1 MALKSVFVLL
11 FLSYTIVAGL
21 VTHHAGYVTYDG
33 AYYGAQARISAWGV
47 PDMNPDSN
55 YEVSLTLINL
65 NGDPNGDR
73 ISVLKVGLHV
83 FPRLYHNN
91 RLRIFTLWS
100 DNAAKNTGC
109 YNTDCPGFVVANSS
123 AFYPGQAI
131 SPLSQYG
138 GTDEFITFSIKKD
151 TATQLWTLY
160 REDYGTSIKFGW
172 WKKGILAG
180 LEDKADSVQWG
191 AFVDYPDNAAGPPM
205 GSGHFSWE
213 GKHKAAYMSDLKLFD
228 QTGNGSESPNIYDL
242 VKDVD
247 KPDCYTAL
255 PASVF
260 DGEYD
265 ERHKFYYGGPAGCR
279 N

>member
-11 FLSYTIVAGL
+11 FLSYTIAAGL
-21 VTHHAGYVTYDG
+21 ITHRAGYVTYDG
-33 AYYGAQARISAWGV
+33 EYYGAQARISAWGV
-47 PDMNPDSN
+47 PDMNPNSS

-65 NGDPNGDR
+65 NGDPNGGR
-73 ISVLKVGLHV
+73 ISVLRVGLH
-83 FPRLYHNN
+83 
-91 RLRIFTLWS
+91 
-100 DNAAKNTGC
+100 DNAAEKTGC

-123 AFYPGQAI
+123 AIYPGQAI

-138 GTDEFITFSIKKD
+138 GTDEYITFSIRKD
-151 TATQLWTLY
+151 TTTQLWTLY
-160 REDYGTSIKFGW
+160 REDTGTSIKIGW
-172 WKKGILAG
+172 WQKGILGG
-180 LEDKADSVQWG
+180 LEEKADSVQWG
-191 AFVDYPDNAAGPPM
+191 SFVDYPDNGAGPPM
-205 GSGHFSWE
+205 GSGHFSSE

-255 PASVF
+255 PASAF
-260 DGEYD
+260 DVEYD
-265 ERHKFYYGGPAGCR
+265 QWHKFYYGGPAGCR

>member
-11 FLSYTIVAGL
+11 FLSYTIAAGL
-21 VTHHAGYVTYDG
+21 VAHRAGYVTYDG
-33 AYYGAQARISAWGV
+33 EYYGAQARISAWGV
-47 PDMNPDSN
+47 PDMDPNSN
-55 YEVSLTLINL
+55 YEVSLSLVNF
-65 NGDPNGDR
+65 NGNGSR
-73 ISVLKVGLHV
+73 ISVLRVGLH
-83 FPRLYHNN
+83 
-91 RLRIFTLWS
+91 
-100 DNAAKNTGC
+100 DNAAKKTGC

-138 GTDEFITFSIKKD
+138 ETDEFITFSIRKD

-180 LEDKADSVQWG
+180 LEDKADSVQWMS
-191 AFVDYPDNAAGPPM
+191 FVQYPNNAAGSPM
-205 GSGHFSWE
+205 GSGHFSSE

-228 QTGNGSESPNIYDL
+228 QTGNGAESPNIYNL
-242 VKDVD
+242 AKDVD

-265 ERHKFYYGGPAGCR
+265 ERHKFYYGGPAGCK